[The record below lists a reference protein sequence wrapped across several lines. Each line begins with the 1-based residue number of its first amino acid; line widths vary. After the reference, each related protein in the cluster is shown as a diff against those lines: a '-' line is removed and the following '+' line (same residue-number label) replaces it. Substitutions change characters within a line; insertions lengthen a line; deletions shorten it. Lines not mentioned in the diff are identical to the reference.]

1 MAIIKNAL
9 TYGFGFNVTAAGPVD
24 SRMRVNYLTDL
35 TTVWGTSTDG
45 VFTPNPDAPVYAG
58 MQVIVN
64 EQNKAYILKQQVAE
78 GYTLDDK
85 TQVVKNG
92 LVYNKADD
100 APIAANPTDINNW
113 VPVGTDFSGDIV
125 DLDRR
130 IDTLEYFNTN
140 VVSKRLAVANDSGL
154 ATDAN
159 GGLIV
164 KVAPNTDSFTNGVVV
179 DSTGLK
185 VSTYDL
191 QQVEGNALQYN
202 FIVNGETKTTINIPK
217 DQFLKD
223 VSFHA
228 TAETGVSVEAPYLK
242 FVWDLDINEDLEGV
256 QNVTYVPVKDLVD
269 TYTPGDYITITNN
282 VIDVNYAKVALNLT
296 ETLKL
301 SEKWEALNANTAAIG
316 DENSG
321 LIADVAENA
330 SDISKLTGLK
340 INNKSISTTSA
351 DGKTSIQDVILT
363 GGDVVITGYTKGTA
377 SNLVATDTINQAL
390 GKLEA
395 RVDAAASGG
404 VQTVNG
410 MSGDVVIESG
420 ETNGTISVHQSGS
433 DKVDVAVTG
442 LKSAAFTDST
452 DYATSAQ
459 GSKADSAVQN
469 VTIST
474 NTGYPNN
481 KIVTVTK
488 GDDNAINL
496 EFNCATISDIKAGSY
511 LGELPAGGP
520 LVRASVVAESFRT
533 LDENKADK
541 DTTYTKTEVDALFS
555 WVEL

>member
-1 MAIIKNAL
+1 
-9 TYGFGFNVTAAGPVD
+9 
-24 SRMRVNYLTDL
+24 
-35 TTVWGTSTDG
+35 
-45 VFTPNPDAPVYAG
+45 

-64 EQNKAYILKQQVAE
+64 EQNKAYILKQQIAE
-78 GYTLDDK
+78 GYTIDSK

-100 APIAANPTDINNW
+100 APVAANPTNINNW
-113 VPVGTDFSGDIV
+113 VPVGTDFSGDIE

-130 IDTLEYFNTN
+130 IDTLEYVNTN
-140 VVSKRLAVANDSGL
+140 IVSKRLAVANDSGL
-154 ATDAN
+154 TTDAN
-159 GGLIV
+159 GGLVV
-164 KVAPNTDSFTNGVVV
+164 KVAPNTENFTNGIAI
-179 DSTGLK
+179 DGTGLK

-191 QQVEGNALQYN
+191 QPVEGNALQYK

-223 VSFHA
+223 ASFHA
-228 TAETGVSVEAPYLK
+228 TAEAGVSVEAPYLK

-269 TYTPGDYITITNN
+269 VYTADEVYINMTDSNVITLDISAVTSKVSENLDIANLSSTVSGHTAILNGTNN
-282 VIDVNYAKVALNLT
+282 D
-296 ETLKL
+296 
-301 SEKWEALNANTAAIG
+301 
-316 DENSG
+316 G

-340 INNKSISTTSA
+340 INNKSISTTSIGT
-351 DGKTSIQDVILT
+351 DGKTSYIIQNVNLN
-363 GGDVVITGYTKGTA
+363 GGDVVITGYTKGIA

-404 VQTVNG
+404 VQTING
-410 MSGDVVIESG
+410 ISGDVVIESG

-452 DYATSAQ
+452 DYATSTQ

-469 VTIST
+469 VTITTS
-474 NTGYPNN
+474 TGYPNN

-496 EFNCATISDIKAGSY
+496 EFNCATISDIKGGAY
-511 LGELPAGGP
+511 LSELPAGGP
-520 LVRASVVAESFRT
+520 LVRAAVVAESFRT
-533 LDENKADK
+533 LDDSKADK

-555 WVEL
+555 

>member
-1 MAIIKNAL
+1 
-9 TYGFGFNVTAAGPVD
+9 
-24 SRMRVNYLTDL
+24 
-35 TTVWGTSTDG
+35 
-45 VFTPNPDAPVYAG
+45 